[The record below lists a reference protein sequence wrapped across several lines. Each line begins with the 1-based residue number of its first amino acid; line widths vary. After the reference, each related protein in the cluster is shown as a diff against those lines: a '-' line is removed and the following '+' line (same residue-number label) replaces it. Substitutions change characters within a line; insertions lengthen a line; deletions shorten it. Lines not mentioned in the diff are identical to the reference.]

1 MKQVVFIQKLN
12 GYVTPEMKAD
22 FLRKHGH
29 LECAIDD
36 SKYYTYDGDGFRVI
50 CAGGKAV
57 QIIKMSKPE
66 VLRIKACAG
75 LKFGDF

>member
-50 CAGGKAV
+50 MVQGKVA
-57 QIIKMSKPE
+57 QIIKMTKQE
-66 VLRIKACAG
+66 VLHIKACAN